1 MKSAPKQGTAS
12 VRPRVRL
19 RVLIVEDSEDDAL
32 LMVHELERGGYEP
45 ISERVDTPEAMRRAL
60 AEGGP
65 WDVVL
70 SDWQMPRFEAPE
82 ALAMFRATGSEAPFI
97 IVSGKVGEEAA
108 VEAMRSGAHD
118 YVMKDN
124 LTRLCAT
131 VKRGLE
137 EAKARRER
145 ERAETSLKKSEERF
159 RSLVMNSSDMIT
171 VFAPDGARLY
181 TSPSI
186 ERVLGHKPEDMVGGS
201 AFDLVHP
208 DDAPRVRE
216 EFARLT
222 RTPGTGQPFEFRL
235 RHADGSWRVFES
247 IGANLLDDPSVGGLV
262 FNARDVTD
270 RKRAEEALKESEER
284 YRRLVELSPNM
295 IVVHGGG
302 EVLFANT
309 AGAELFGAASAEELI
324 GKPVMDFVH
333 PDYQEIVRARIAQ
346 TEQKGERADLIEEKF
361 LRLDGRAVDVE
372 VTSTPIVYRDEAA
385 TLTVIRDITG
395 RKRAEEGLRRREAIL
410 RAVAFAAERF
420 LKKTSSWEESIE
432 EVLERLGRDA
442 GVSRVYIFEN
452 YWGEDGERWAT
463 QRYEWVAPGVSA
475 QIDNPSL
482 SAFPYQAAG
491 WDRWERTLDRGE
503 ALHGHVRTFPEAE
516 QRVLREQEIESILAM
531 PIFVEGE
538 WWGTI
543 GFDECFAEREWFAAE
558 IDALKAAADTLGA
571 AIGRTRA
578 ERALRESEERF
589 RATFE
594 QAAVGV
600 AHVAFDGSWLRVN
613 QKLCE
618 ILGYTREE
626 LLERKFQDITH
637 PDDTEV
643 DLEHLSRLRTGEISR
658 YSMEKRYFRKAGSVV
673 WIDLT
678 VSLVRAASGEPEY
691 FIAIVEDITE
701 RKRAGEALVQS
712 EERYRAVV
720 EQAAEGI
727 FLFDAATGDILESN
741 AAFQELLGYT
751 TEEILSMKLYDFV
764 AHDRASIDSNI
775 RLILNEGRRSVGERR
790 YRCRDGSLVDVE
802 VTASLIYYR
811 GRKVICTVIRDV
823 SERVEAFRLLEER
836 VTALVRIAAS
846 LTVGQTMEATLD
858 ALAARVV
865 QSTAAVACSVVLLNA
880 ESGLP
885 NTAGSHGLPEGYTVG
900 MQAAYRTG
908 LRPAAMEVFRTHKP
922 MLVRDVRQFALK
934 QPLAS
939 SVHRYLRKAPWDT
952 IYVVPLVYRGL
963 ALGTLNLYYPAGE
976 EPGEDERVFLGA
988 VADQTAVAVENVRLF
1003 AETRGKAALEER
1015 QRLARELHDSVSQAL
1030 YGIALG
1036 SRTAR
1041 TLLDRE
1047 AHPDRVAEW
1056 LEYVLSLSEAGLT
1069 EMRALIFE
1077 LRPESLETEGLI
1089 AALKQQAA
1097 ALKARHEIPVH
1108 ATLGEEPDL
1117 PLEKKEALY
1126 RIAQEALHN
1135 IVKHAHAS
1143 KADLKLECGA
1153 GDIALE
1159 ISDDGAG
1166 FDLSEDFS
1174 GHLGLKS
1181 MRERV
1186 ARLGGTLQIESAPGE
1201 GTRIHALIP
1210 PNT

>member
-1 MKSAPKQGTAS
+1 
-12 VRPRVRL
+12 
-19 RVLIVEDSEDDAL
+19 
-32 LMVHELERGGYEP
+32 
-45 ISERVDTPEAMRRAL
+45 
-60 AEGGP
+60 
-65 WDVVL
+65 
-70 SDWQMPRFEAPE
+70 
-82 ALAMFRATGSEAPFI
+82 
-97 IVSGKVGEEAA
+97 
-108 VEAMRSGAHD
+108 
-118 YVMKDN
+118 
-124 LTRLCAT
+124 
-131 VKRGLE
+131 
-137 EAKARRER
+137 
-145 ERAETSLKKSEERF
+145 
-159 RSLVMNSSDMIT
+159 MNSSDMIT

-186 ERVLGHKPEDMVGGS
+186 ERVLAYKPEDILGGS

-208 DDAPRVRE
+208 DDVPKVRE
-216 EFARLT
+216 EFAERA
-222 RTPGTGQPFEFRL
+222 RTPGTGRPFEFRL

-247 IGANLLDDPSVGGLV
+247 IGANLLDDPSVDGLV

-270 RKRAEEALKESEER
+270 RKRVEEALKESEER
-284 YRRLVELSPNM
+284 YRRLVELSPDT

-302 EVLFANT
+302 EVLFMNA
-309 AGAELFGAASAEELI
+309 AGAELFGAASPEELT
-324 GKPVMDFVH
+324 GKPVMDFIH
-333 PDYQEIVRARIAQ
+333 PDYREIVKTRIVRTQ
-346 TEQKGERADLIEEKF
+346 EKGERADLIEEKF

-372 VTSTPIVYRDEAA
+372 AVSMPITYRGEAA
-385 TLTVIRDITG
+385 TLVVVRDITE

-410 RAVAFAAERF
+410 RAVAFAAECF
-420 LKKTSSWEESIE
+420 LKKTTSWEESIE
-432 EVLERLGRDA
+432 EVLGRLGQA
-442 GVSRVYIFEN
+442 AEVSRVYVFEN
-452 YWGEDGERWAT
+452 YRGEDDELWGT
-463 QRYEWVAPGVSA
+463 QRYEWVATGISS
-475 QIDNPSL
+475 QTDNPL
-482 SAFPYQAAG
+482 MEAFPYRAAG
-491 WDRWERTLDRGE
+491 FGRWGELLSRGE
-503 ALHGHVRTFPEAE
+503 PVHGHTREFPEEAQPE
-516 QRVLREQEIESILAM
+516 LREQDILSIVIV

-538 WWGTI
+538 WWGFI
-543 GFDECFAEREWFAAE
+543 GFDECLAEREWFAAE
-558 IDALKAAADTLGA
+558 INALKAAADTLGA

-618 ILGYTREE
+618 IVGYTREE
-626 LLERKFQDITH
+626 LLEQTFQDITH

-658 YSMEKRYFRKAGSVV
+658 YSMEKRYFRKAGSMV

-727 FLFDAATGDILESN
+727 FLFEAATGDILESN

-751 TEEILSMKLYDFV
+751 AEEVLSMKIYDFV
-764 AHDRASIDSNI
+764 AHDRESVDSNI
-775 RLILNEGRRSVGERR
+775 RLILNEGKRSVGERR
-790 YRCRDGSLVDVE
+790 YHCRDRSLVDVE

-823 SERVEAFRLLEER
+823 SERVEAFRLLEVR

-880 ESGLP
+880 ETGLP
-885 NTAGSHGLPEGYTVG
+885 RTAGSHGLPEGYTVG
-900 MQAAYRTG
+900 LQAAYRAG
-908 LRPAAMEVFRTHKP
+908 LRPAAIEVFRTHRP
-922 MLVRDVRQFALK
+922 MLVRGVRQFALEH
-934 QPLAS
+934 PLAS
-939 SVHRYLRKAPWDT
+939 SVHRYLREAPWDT

-963 ALGTLNLYYPAGE
+963 ALGTLNLYYPARE
-976 EPGEDERVFLGA
+976 EPGEDEKVFLGA

-1003 AETRGKAALEER
+1003 ADTHGKAALEER

-1056 LEYVLSLSEAGLT
+1056 LEYVLSLAEAGLT

-1097 ALKARHEIPVH
+1097 ALEARHEIPVH
-1108 ATLGEEPDL
+1108 ATLSEEPDL
-1117 PLEKKEALY
+1117 PLETKEALY

-1135 IVKHAHAS
+1135 TVKHAHAS
-1143 KADLKLECGA
+1143 RANLKLECDA
-1153 GDIALE
+1153 RNIALE
-1159 ISDDGAG
+1159 ISDDGVG
-1166 FDLSEDFS
+1166 FDPGGDFS

-1181 MRERV
+1181 MRERA
-1186 ARLGGTLQIESAPGE
+1186 ARLGGALRVVSAPGE
-1201 GTRIHALIP
+1201 GTSIHVRIP
-1210 PNT
+1210 PGT

>member
-1 MKSAPKQGTAS
+1 MKPDSGQVAVAH
-12 VRPRVRL
+12 PRVRL

-32 LMVHELERGGYEP
+32 LILRELERGGYEP
-45 ISERVDTPEAMRRAL
+45 VHERVDTPEAMRGSL

-97 IVSGKVGEEAA
+97 IVSGKVGEEVA
-108 VEAMRSGAHD
+108 VEAMKAGAHD
-118 YVMKDN
+118 YVMKGN

-131 VKRGLE
+131 VERGLE
-137 EAKARRER
+137 EAEARRER
-145 ERAETSLKKSEERF
+145 EQAEKSLKESEERF

-171 VFAPDGARLY
+171 VFGADGSRIY

-186 ERVLGHKPEDMVGGS
+186 ERVLGYRPENMLGGS

-208 DDAPRVRE
+208 DDVRRVRE
-216 EFARLT
+216 EFAERA
-222 RTPGTGQPFEFRL
+222 RTPGTGRPFELRL

-247 IGANLLDDPSVGGLV
+247 IGANLLDDPSVGGLI

-309 AGAELFGAASAEELI
+309 AGAKLFGAASAEELI
-324 GKPVMDFVH
+324 GKPVMEFVH
-333 PDYQEIVRARIAQ
+333 PDYQEIVRARIARV
-346 TEQKGERADLIEEKF
+346 EQKGERADLIEEKF

-372 VTSTPIVYRDEAA
+372 VTSTPIIYRDEAA
-385 TLTVIRDITG
+385 TLTVIRDITA

-410 RAVAFAAERF
+410 RAVAFAAECF

-432 EVLERLGRDA
+432 EVLEQLGRDA
-442 GVSRVYIFEN
+442 EVSRVYIFEN

-463 QRYEWVAPGVSA
+463 QRYEWVAPGVSV

-482 SAFPYQAAG
+482 DAFPYRAAG
-491 WDRWERTLDRGE
+491 WRRWERTLGRGQ
-503 ALHGHVRTFPEAE
+503 ALHGHVREFPEAE
-516 QRVLREQEIESILAM
+516 RLVLRAQEIESILAM
-531 PIFVEGE
+531 PIFVEGD

-543 GFDECFAEREWFAAE
+543 GFDECFAEREWYAAE
-558 IDALKAAADTLGA
+558 IDALKAAADTMGA

-618 ILGYTREE
+618 IVGYTREE
-626 LLERKFQDITH
+626 LLERTFQDITH
-637 PDDTEV
+637 PDDLKT
-643 DLEHLSRLRTGEISR
+643 DLEHLDRLRTGEISR
-658 YSMEKRYFRKAGSVV
+658 YSMEKRYFRKAGSMV
-673 WIDLT
+673 WIELT

-701 RKRAGEALVQS
+701 RIRSAEALVQS

-720 EQAAEGI
+720 EQAAESI
-727 FLFDAATGDILESN
+727 FLFEAATGDILEYN
-741 AAFQELLGYT
+741 AAFQELLSYT
-751 TEEILSMKLYDFV
+751 TEEILSMKIYDLV
-764 AHDRASIDSNI
+764 AHDRESIDSNI

-790 YRCRDGSLVDVE
+790 YRRRDGSLVDVE

-811 GRKVICTVIRDV
+811 GRRVICTVVRDV

-846 LTVGQTMEATLD
+846 LTVDQTMEANLD

-865 QSTAAVACSVVLLNA
+865 GSTAAVACSVVLLNT

-885 NTAGSHGLPEGYTVG
+885 HTAGSHGLPEGYTVG
-900 MQAAYRTG
+900 MQAAYKTG
-908 LRPAAMEVFRTHKP
+908 LRPAAMEAFRTHKP
-922 MLVRDVRQFALK
+922 ILVRDIRLVALE
-934 QPLAS
+934 QSLAS
-939 SVHRYLRKAPWDT
+939 SVHRFLREAPWDT
-952 IYVVPLVYRGL
+952 IYCVPLVSRGL
-963 ALGTLNLYYPAGE
+963 ALGTLNLYYPADE
-976 EPGEDERVFLGA
+976 EPGENERVFLSA
-988 VADQTAVAVENVRLF
+988 VADQTAVVVENTRLF
-1003 AETRGKAALEER
+1003 DEAQGKAALEER

-1036 SRTAR
+1036 SRTAS
-1041 TLLDRE
+1041 TLLARE

-1056 LEYVLSLSEAGLT
+1056 LEYVLSLAEAGLT

-1089 AALKQQAA
+1089 TALNQQAA
-1097 ALKARHEIPVH
+1097 ALEARHELPVH
-1108 ATLGEEPDL
+1108 TTLCEEPDL
-1117 PLEKKEALY
+1117 PLETKEALY

-1135 IVKHAHAS
+1135 TVKHAHAS
-1143 KADLKLECGA
+1143 KAELKLECDSEG
-1153 GDIALE
+1153 IALE
-1159 ISDDGAG
+1159 VSDDGVG
-1166 FDLSEDFS
+1166 FDPEGTFS

-1181 MRERV
+1181 MRER
-1186 ARLGGTLQIESAPGE
+1186 ATRLGGTLRVESTPGE
-1201 GTRIHALIP
+1201 GTTVRVRTILDA
-1210 PNT
+1210 